1 MQPKNDNW
9 SELPEPDTGSAAH
22 SQQVAACI
30 RTAIE
35 AAGGSI
41 SFAEYM
47 QLALYAPGLGY
58 YSAGTTKLGAGGDFV
73 TAPEISPL
81 FGRVLARQSAEVL
94 EQLGG
99 GDVFEPG
106 AGGGSLAISMLEKL
120 DQLGALPNRYL
131 ILEVSADL
139 KSRQEALFRSKAP
152 NYLNRVSWVS
162 EFPQGFRGVV
172 VANEVA
178 DAMPVERFLIRDRG
192 VLQARVAIEENGFC
206 WCYDQAP
213 QLLCDAVRE
222 IESEIGA
229 GFSDGYE
236 SEVSLALGNWVADL
250 TESIEKGFVFLIDY
264 GTTRREYYAPD
275 RHQGW
280 LRCHF
285 RHRAH
290 NNPLILPGIQDL
302 TSWVD
307 FSAVAQAAVATGMT
321 VAGYVT
327 QAHLLVN
334 GGLDL
339 ELADFLSWPVERQVT
354 LSGQVKLLTL
364 PAEMGENFK
373 CIGLAR
379 GDVAVPP
386 ALLISDKAHLL

>member
-1 MQPKNDNW
+1 MQPKNDDW
-9 SELPEPDTGSAAH
+9 SELPEPDTDSAAH
-22 SQQVAACI
+22 SQQVAAFI
-30 RTAIE
+30 RNAIE

-81 FGRVLARQSAEVL
+81 FGRVLARQSADVL

-106 AGGGSLAISMLEKL
+106 AGSGSLALSMLEKL
-120 DQLGALPNRYL
+120 DELGALPDRYL

-139 KSRQEALFRSKAP
+139 KNRQEALFRTKAP
-152 NYLNRVSWVS
+152 RYLDRVSWVS

-178 DAMPVERFLIRDRG
+178 DAMPVERFLIRDRD
-192 VLQARVAIEENGFC
+192 VLQARVAIEENGFR
-206 WCYDQAP
+206 WCYAPAP
-213 QLLCDAVRE
+213 QLLCNAVRD
-222 IESEIGA
+222 IESEIDA
-229 GFSDGYE
+229 EFDDGYE
-236 SEVSLALGNWVADL
+236 SDVSLALGNWVGDL
-250 TESIEKGFVFLIDY
+250 AESIEKGFVFLIDY

-302 TSWVD
+302 TAWVD
-307 FSAVAQAAVATGMT
+307 FSAVAQAAVASGMT

-334 GGLDL
+334 GGLDQ